1 MNEQTTKEVL
11 THHLTAFGNNDLNQI
26 MKDYTEESEV
36 LTPNGPLKG
45 LTAIREFFADYFDV
59 IPTGSAFELK
69 QMTVTHNVAYVAW
82 TSEST
87 TTNILL
93 GTDSFFIEA
102 DKIRFHTVADY
113 RTKKQL
119 VQDN

>member
-11 THHLTAFGNNDLNQI
+11 THHLTAFGNNDLDEI

-36 LTPNGPLKG
+36 FTPNGPLKG
-45 LTAIREFFADYFDV
+45 LTGISEFFADYFDV
-59 IPTGSAFELK
+59 IPSGSAFELK
-69 QMTVTHNVAYVAW
+69 QMTVRYNVACVAW
-82 TSEST
+82 TSESA

-93 GTDSFFIEA
+93 GTDSFFLEG

-113 RTKKQL
+113 RIKK
-119 VQDN
+119 